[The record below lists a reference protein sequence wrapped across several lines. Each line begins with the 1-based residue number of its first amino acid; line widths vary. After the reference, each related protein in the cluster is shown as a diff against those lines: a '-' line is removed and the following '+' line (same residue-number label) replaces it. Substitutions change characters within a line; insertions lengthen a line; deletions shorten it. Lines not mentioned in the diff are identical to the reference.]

1 MQTASLVQAIWRG
14 LHARRRMR
22 AGAAQLPPTRAEP
35 GLEHVQLLVRVT
47 AVRAGGRRRD
57 DGGGLAVGYDA
68 SGGGGFAAEMFL
80 GPGHEFAIEIDAGEM
95 ARSAERADVV
105 SSGWQPLPLPRA
117 PEEAPAPIGLA
128 LDLKHGG
135 RARTA
140 MREAL
145 HRREHHERPSVLISL
160 LVAPEGHAARIG
172 AQVAEGTQRARK
184 ANRAAKLRNA
194 LDDAPCPGRRR
205 RRLLWRVW
213 GAGRRR
219 DGRLLLSR
227 HHRTTPQPTPPVGPR
242 WGRRGRRAGRSSMGR
257 ASSELEERMARWRRR
272 GREGSRRGR
281 ERVRRG
287 PRVGGGAPQVGGEPQ
302 WGAASAPPPWES
314 GEGAL
319 GGGLA
324 DVPPPTPGFGGGGA
338 FGGADDGMMVMSEFG
353 VDEAGG
359 DADGAGESLHAAD
372 SNVSRA
378 GSCVLPLLSLA
389 PHDDEQWV
397 VERWVDLIG
406 PDGLPLM
413 QARVEV
419 SDAQMLRRMVQA
431 NKLRETDELRESE
444 DALLTS
450 GGGAG
455 TGANLAGQPRPQ
467 DPSSSFGGASSS
479 SAAVPPRPMLGSRGG
494 RRSAATVDA
503 RSPIRKGR
511 APPHGADR
519 IGVRPLA
526 RVAAAG
532 SGSGAASSAAGTT
545 AESGAAASAM
555 AAASLDMVDALRR
568 HVADEC
574 VQLAAI
580 QHSLVVSRF
589 IANPDAAELSSLLP
603 RLDAA
608 GVTTLDVS
616 YCLELRSPPLLLHA
630 LRTLPA
636 LTALDLTACDLL
648 CEGAACV
655 AAALGGSVRGAQP
668 ALASLS
674 LRANRIGE
682 LGAAALGAG
691 IARCTSLLRLDL
703 SANPLGDDGLIR
715 LICGEPKPKAD
726 EEYGNAEGGAQ
737 GEGGGRGV
745 ASGLALL
752 RAAATLDGSEDG
764 HSGGDG
770 RAEGGE
776 VRSRRSKQSAK
787 RSADESGGGGD
798 GLPSGLRHSS
808 SLEALLLSKV
818 GIGSRSVPAV
828 GALVVELDTLREL
841 DLSVNSFSGVDE
853 WAAQSEPRLTGER
866 RRRDGLRQA
875 DGGRRPHRRR
885 CCCCGGCRVLR
896 LRHLLRC
903 RRRRIHRIGRA
914 GGLVWLWPSGP
925 PRRQDASRA
934 RCPLRR
940 GPAGGAPRVARRP
953 RALLCDTQQRQ
964 LRR

>member
-1 MQTASLVQAIWRG
+1 MV
-14 LHARRRMR
+14 
-22 AGAAQLPPTRAEP
+22 PT
-35 GLEHVQLLVRVT
+35 
-47 AVRAGGRRRD
+47 
-57 DGGGLAVGYDA
+57 
-68 SGGGGFAAEMFL
+68 
-80 GPGHEFAIEIDAGEM
+80 
-95 ARSAERADVV
+95 
-105 SSGWQPLPLPRA
+105 
-117 PEEAPAPIGLA
+117 
-128 LDLKHGG
+128 
-135 RARTA
+135 
-140 MREAL
+140 
-145 HRREHHERPSVLISL
+145 
-160 LVAPEGHAARIG
+160 
-172 AQVAEGTQRARK
+172 
-184 ANRAAKLRNA
+184 
-194 LDDAPCPGRRR
+194 
-205 RRLLWRVW
+205 
-213 GAGRRR
+213 
-219 DGRLLLSR
+219 
-227 HHRTTPQPTPPVGPR
+227 
-242 WGRRGRRAGRSSMGR
+242 
-257 ASSELEERMARWRRR
+257 
-272 GREGSRRGR
+272 
-281 ERVRRG
+281 
-287 PRVGGGAPQVGGEPQ
+287 
-302 WGAASAPPPWES
+302 
-314 GEGAL
+314 
-319 GGGLA
+319 
-324 DVPPPTPGFGGGGA
+324 
-338 FGGADDGMMVMSEFG
+338 
-353 VDEAGG
+353 
-359 DADGAGESLHAAD
+359 
-372 SNVSRA
+372 
-378 GSCVLPLLSLA
+378 
-389 PHDDEQWV
+389 
-397 VERWVDLIG
+397 
-406 PDGLPLM
+406 
-413 QARVEV
+413 
-419 SDAQMLRRMVQA
+419 
-431 NKLRETDELRESE
+431 ESE
-444 DALLTS
+444 YDLS
-450 GGGAG
+450 
-455 TGANLAGQPRPQ
+455 
-467 DPSSSFGGASSS
+467 
-479 SAAVPPRPMLGSRGG
+479 
-494 RRSAATVDA
+494 
-503 RSPIRKGR
+503 
-511 APPHGADR
+511 
-519 IGVRPLA
+519 A

-589 IANPDAAELSSLLP
+589 IANPDAAELSPLP

-841 DLSVNSFSGVDE
+841 DLSVNSCSGVDE
-853 WAAQSEPRLTGER
+853 WAAQSEPRLTGEDGEETGSAKPMGGAVLTAAVAAAAAAAASSASATSSDAAAAGSTASGAPAGSSGFGRLGRRGGKARPGAPSAVAQLAAHRESLDALALSCVTRSSGSSDADWLFPASMRSLGRVLGSRPQLTKLAIQHCSARARVGACVASASHATASVAQLRHLNLQGSILSEAAFAELCKALRARGARGPTHLNLEGCVRKAHESLPSLWSLLRAPDSPIASLNLGFNALRQHGGELGQALAANNGALKELDIGSNELGGEYVAVGIIALCDSFSPAAASRSSAAGASARASARVAAAPSAAPTPAVPATSLRAEGTCRLQSLDLSYIPLGVAGASRLAALLRLRGCRLTSLRLDGCSLGADGTAALAAALGEPARCAPIATLRLEYNSMGVDGMAALAHALPSRPSLTALFVGCNGLGEHGTRHLALAMSVSPNLRTLDCGDNDLDDRALRALLEGVRSQYALTALDLSNNRLGDSGAEIVANELRANHALQFVRCAGNAIGPTGGRSLARPSARAPTTRCSSTPSTTRRSSTATRRHPTLQLPKGAR
-866 RRRDGLRQA
+866 RRRQ
-875 DGGRRPHRRR
+875 P
-885 CCCCGGCRVLR
+885 
-896 LRHLLRC
+896 
-903 RRRRIHRIGRA
+903 
-914 GGLVWLWPSGP
+914 
-925 PRRQDASRA
+925 
-934 RCPLRR
+934 
-940 GPAGGAPRVARRP
+940 ARRMGQ
-953 RALLCDTQQRQ
+953 AEE
-964 LRR
+964 